1 MSAAVV
7 QLDDHAAEAA
17 LGFPLFKAGEDRLG
31 WLFNMNTVQP
41 LPTSRV
47 TAAWDSEWQYQRLN
61 CRGCGVTLLSCAV
74 EAHALRTAC

>member
-31 WLFNMNTVQP
+31 WLFNMNTARAAPPHITLQC
-41 LPTSRV
+41 SMRV
-47 TAAWDSEWQYQRLN
+47 
-61 CRGCGVTLLSCAV
+61 
-74 EAHALRTAC
+74 